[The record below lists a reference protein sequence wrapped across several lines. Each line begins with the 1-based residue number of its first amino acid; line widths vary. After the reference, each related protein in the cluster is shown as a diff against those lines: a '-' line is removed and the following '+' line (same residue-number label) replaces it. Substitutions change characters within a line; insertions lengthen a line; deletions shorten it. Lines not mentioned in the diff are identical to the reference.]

1 MAQSKQMPKEF
12 YDWMKQLQE
21 IDFVLVELTLYLD
34 THPEDFDSIKQ
45 FNEFAEKGM
54 KLRQQIEKKYGPLMQ
69 YGQSY
74 SGYPWNWDDPPWPW
88 QM

>member
-69 YGQSY
+69 FGQSY